1 MVIMAHPA
9 QYLIKTAGKKLL
21 QLLVV
26 AAVFSS
32 CTNAEKHLALQAY
45 NADSIKLLLKND
57 TVYNG
62 EILFTGR
69 LYKLSQKKDTL
80 FVQDFDK
87 GLKNGFSKF
96 YYDDGKPAEIRYFV
110 AGNKEGKA
118 LAWWPIGKKKF
129 EYHYKNDLFEGLQQ
143 EWFTNGQL
151 YSSKNFVNG
160 YESGMQHNWDSS
172 GSILSNYEAKNGRNY
187 GNIGQKHCKTIFEND
202 SFVVRN

>member
-69 LYKLSQKKDTL
+69 LYKLSPKNDTL

-87 GLKNGFSKF
+87 GLKNGDTKF
-96 YYDDGKPAEIRYFV
+96 YYQDGTPAEIRFFA
-110 AGNKEGKA
+110 AGKKEGTA
-118 LAWWPIGKKKF
+118 MAWWPTGKKKLDR
-129 EYHYKNDLFEGLQQ
+129 K
-143 EWFTNGQL
+143 
-151 YSSKNFVNG
+151 S
-160 YESGMQHNWDSS
+160 
-172 GSILSNYEAKNGRNY
+172 
-187 GNIGQKHCKTIFEND
+187 
-202 SFVVRN
+202 VV